1 MLHKLTLTDSGFTLI
16 NSACPSLVFRSP
28 GLACSPLPALPLL
41 RLLPAPLRPH
51 HLLPAPPPS
60 SRLPARAGSHARP
73 APLPAA
79 PAPFTSAELQ
89 SRGRSASRP
98 AAQPLGHPS
107 FSPPASPRLPPP
119 RPQRSSPSRTAPR
132 EDFRGGPRPASAD
145 WLPPRRP
152 APVHAQEAGRARGGR
167 ARRGPAGGASV
178 TRVPASASRPGRPRG
193 GGRRRLG
200 APRLRGR
207 VPPRAPSCHGLGGA
221 PQPRPAGRPARTGS
235 CPRGRRRRQP
245 GSPDVAAP
253 RGGAADALLGPG
265 RRLLLKRQRPVRGRG
280 GAASC
285 PPCATPAPRGRCA
298 AAPSPLFR
306 AGRHRSAARPPPDGR
321 RWPPR
326 GQVFLWPEP
335 WPVAPRGA
343 WRRRPVIGRGRRECR
358 TLSGRGRLCPC
369 PPPSHGSKWV
379 RSEGP
384 GPPAPPARG
393 SCPRW
398 AHRGGRG

>member
-1 MLHKLTLTDSGFTLI
+1 MSRWGRGKTQGRETSEQVTALIQVEDAGGLHSGSQRVAGATTDKNCGRGGAGPRQARAARARGRSVRDPR
-16 NSACPSLVFRSP
+16 ASLGV
-28 GLACSPLPALPLL
+28 
-41 RLLPAPLRPH
+41 
-51 HLLPAPPPS
+51 
-60 SRLPARAGSHARP
+60 PARASARWGQ
-73 APLPAA
+73 AA
-79 PAPFTSAELQ
+79 
-89 SRGRSASRP
+89 
-98 AAQPLGHPS
+98 
-107 FSPPASPRLPPP
+107 
-119 RPQRSSPSRTAPR
+119 
-132 EDFRGGPRPASAD
+132 
-145 WLPPRRP
+145 
-152 APVHAQEAGRARGGR
+152 
-167 ARRGPAGGASV
+167 
-178 TRVPASASRPGRPRG
+178 
-193 GGRRRLG
+193 
-200 APRLRGR
+200 
-207 VPPRAPSCHGLGGA
+207 
-221 PQPRPAGRPARTGS
+221 AGRPQAEGS
-235 CPRGRRRRQP
+235 RAAEDPLLPRPRRRSPAAASWASREDWELPEGRRRRQP

-265 RRLLLKRQRPVRGRG
+265 RRLVLKGQRPVRGRG
-280 GAASC
+280 GAAFC

-398 AHRGGRG
+398 AHRGGRA